1 MIVVVAFV
9 VMLLIGV
16 PIAFLLGLTGIIH
29 MFTLGNA
36 QYFGAIINRMLGGVN
51 STGLTAIPFFII
63 AGEIMNEG
71 GVTKR
76 IFNFFREL
84 VISIRGGLAYSVVV
98 VAAVLAAILGSA
110 NAVSSILCKVAIPEM
125 KKDGYKEE
133 FSGSLIAASGVLGP
147 IIPPSTTFVYYSVL
161 TDVSVKGLFMAGIMP
176 GILIAVGFI
185 AIIWVQGKIF
195 KVYPEPSNKFS
206 LKRVTKAFIEAIP
219 ALMIPIV
226 MMGGI
231 IAGIFT
237 PTESASVA
245 IVAAIMVGMI
255 YKTLDLKKLPRALI
269 NAGTTAAAL
278 LLIVAFGNIISWTL
292 AVAGVKDIVIGTMLS
307 ITRNRYLLLFMVIV
321 MMMAVGCVM
330 DATAAML
337 VFIPVLTPVA
347 DLLGLNPIHF
357 GVIYCLLI
365 TIGLVTPP
373 VGMTLFVTSNV
384 SGIEFSKICRAVIP
398 FAAVAIV
405 ITVILA
411 YMPSVVM
418 FIPNL
423 LGI

>member
-84 VISIRGGLAYSVVV
+84 VISIRGGLAYTVVV

-398 FAAVAIV
+398 FAAVAIA
-405 ITVILA
+405 ITIILPLCQA
-411 YMPSVVM
+411 
-418 FIPNL
+418 L
-423 LGI
+423 

>member
-1 MIVVVAFV
+1 MIVIIAFI

-16 PIAFLLGLTGIIH
+16 PVAFLLGITGLVH
-29 MFTLGNA
+29 MVTLDNA
-36 QYFGAIINRMLGGVN
+36 QYFGAVINRMLSGVN

-71 GVTKR
+71 GITQR
-76 IFNFFREL
+76 IFAFFREI
-84 VISIRGGLAYSVVV
+84 VVSIKGGLAYTVVV

-125 KKDGYKEE
+125 KKDGYPEE
-133 FSGSLIAASGVLGP
+133 FSGAIIAASGVLGP

-161 TDVSVKGLFMAGIMP
+161 TDVSVKGLFMAGIAP
-176 GILIAVGFI
+176 GILLALAFI
-185 AIIWVQGKIF
+185 AIIYIEGKIF
-195 KVYPEPSNKFS
+195 KIYPDPRGGFS
-206 LKRVTKAFIEAIP
+206 LKKVIKAFVEALP
-219 ALMIPIV
+219 ALMIPVV

-237 PTESASVA
+237 PTESAAVA
-245 IVAAIMVGMI
+245 VVASIIVGMV
-255 YKTLDLKKLPRALI
+255 YRTLDLKRLP
-269 NAGTTAAAL
+269 NAIAHAGMVSAAL

-292 AVAGVKDIVIGTMLS
+292 AIAGVKDVVINTILG
-307 ITRNRYLLLFMVIV
+307 ITRNKYLIILIMIVI
-321 MMMAVGCVM
+321 MMAVGCVM

-337 VFIPVLTPVA
+337 VFIPVLTPLA
-347 DLLGLNPIHF
+347 TLIGMNPIHF

-384 SGIEFSKICRAVIP
+384 SGINFSKICKSVIP
-398 FAAVAIV
+398 FAAAAIIVTVA
-405 ITVILA
+405 LA
-411 YMPSVVM
+411 YLPGIVLL
-418 FIPNL
+418 IPNM
-423 LGI
+423 LG

>member
-84 VISIRGGLAYSVVV
+84 VISIRGGLAYTVVV

-176 GILIAVGFI
+176 GILLAVGFI

-206 LKRVTKAFIEAIP
+206 LKRVTKAFIEAVP
-219 ALMIPIV
+219 ALMIPVV

-245 IVAAIMVGMI
+245 IVAAIIVGMI

-292 AVAGVKDIVIGTMLS
+292 AIAGVKDIVIGTMLS